1 MPQTPADIRLL
12 LMQLDNFLNYNE
24 ELMEQ
29 DIGVLAEHLVAM
41 NNIKKDVASIYES
54 FSQKII
60 EKMNSEN
67 ISEFDSPTAS
77 LQKKTAYGRKSWD
90 HRSLME
96 AAYDRISQSSV
107 DMDTGEVV
115 LSSKEV
121 ALKMLEYFN
130 PSYWRVKELSKIG
143 INADQ
148 YCEVGEEKT
157 NIAIYSKKEG

>member
-1 MPQTPADIRLL
+1 MTQTPAEFRQL
-12 LMQLDNFLNYNE
+12 LMQLDTFLNYNE
-24 ELMEQ
+24 ELMEE
-29 DIGVLAEHLVAM
+29 DIGVLIEHLVTV
-41 NNIKKDVASIYES
+41 NNIKKDIASIYES

-60 EKMNSEN
+60 EKMDKEN
-67 ISEFDSPTAS
+67 ISEFESSTAS
-77 LQKKTAYGRKSWD
+77 IQKKTAYGRKSWD
-90 HRSLME
+90 HKSLME
-96 AAYDRISQSSV
+96 ATYDRISESSV
-107 DMDTGEVV
+107 DMDTGEVA
-115 LSSKEV
+115 LSSREV

>member
-1 MPQTPADIRLL
+1 MTQTPDEFCLL
-12 LMQLDNFLNYNE
+12 LMQLDTFLNYND

-29 DIGVLAEHLVAM
+29 DISVLVGHIVAM
-41 NNIKKDVASIYES
+41 NNLKKDISSVYES
-54 FSQKII
+54 FSQKVI
-60 EKMNSEN
+60 EKMNREN
-67 ISEFDSPTAS
+67 ISEFDSPNAS
-77 LQKKTAYGRKSWD
+77 IQKKTAYGRKSWD
-90 HRSLME
+90 HKSLME
-96 AAYDRISQSSV
+96 ATYDRISQSSV

-115 LSSKEV
+115 LSSREV